1 MAYELKNVN
10 ITGVQGQVHKIL
22 LHKNDTYDAFD
33 RVQYF

>member
-1 MAYELKNVN
+1 MAYEFKHVN

-22 LHKNDTYDAFD
+22 LHKNGTYEGFD